1 MNWRTQPMSGPP
13 LTVLLGVRLLS
24 FMFVWLI
31 FGINI
36 AEMSGMTN
44 DWWFGNQIYVFH
56 VGIFNAV
63 IKVRR
68 HKITL
73 CFWLSRVTRR
83 FSSSH
88 WSIPWMSP
96 GWRWYSTSTTHC
108 INSRLRV
115 RNYPISQTEWK
126 FSAWLSWYHLSC
138 SRSHVSTVAN
148 STFELTHTPD
158 AITKATRNSSRPV
171 EIPRYWKD

>member
-1 MNWRTQPMSGPP
+1 MMNWRTQPMSGPP

-24 FMFVWLI
+24 FMFVWLT

-96 GWRWYSTSTTHC
+96 GCRWYSTSTTHRTKFE
-108 INSRLRV
+108 IKGSKLPRFLKPNGSSRIDYHDTTSRAV
-115 RNYPISQTEWK
+115 VVMY
-126 FSAWLSWYHLSC
+126 LSWRIALL
-138 SRSHVSTVAN
+138 N
-148 STFELTHTPD
+148 
-158 AITKATRNSSRPV
+158 
-171 EIPRYWKD
+171 